1 MVRNYMSQQGQ
12 PFFTFARWILDYLK
26 VIKYPAEISYLA
38 IETIGSRLTN
48 FNCRWP
54 QKQLTPDSNTAGSNE
69 CRTLFPSRG
78 GLQ

>member
-26 VIKYPAEISYLA
+26 VIKYPAEISCIA
-38 IETIGSRLTN
+38 IETIVSRLTN

-54 QKQLTPDSNTAGSNE
+54 QKQLTPDI
-69 CRTLFPSRG
+69 RRI
-78 GLQ
+78 